1 MEKELDELMARVA
14 NWQDKLEEQSV
25 KNNDDDGDDEWL
37 NLCRE
42 ICDKADDE
50 NKRWSEDDEE
60 DDEDALLFADYDIDV
75 EEMEGD
81 EDDDDYDNVAD
92 VDDDGWLD

>member
-1 MEKELDELMARVA
+1 M
-14 NWQDKLEEQSV
+14 EEQNGADV
-25 KNNDDDGDDEWL
+25 DGDDEWL

-42 ICDKADDE
+42 ICDKADEYDDH
-50 NKRWSEDDEE
+50 RWNEDDD

-81 EDDDDYDNVAD
+81 DENDDDNVAD
-92 VDDDGWLD
+92 VDDDG

>member
-14 NWQDKLEEQSV
+14 RWQDKCEEQSV
-25 KNNDDDGDDEWL
+25 KDNDGGDGDDEWL

-42 ICDKADDE
+42 ICDKADEYDDH
-50 NKRWSEDDEE
+50 RWSEDDDEE

-75 EEMEGD
+75 EEIEGDD
-81 EDDDDYDNVAD
+81 EDDDDVTDD
-92 VDDDGWLD
+92 DDDG